1 MVLINRK
8 RILTW
13 LSSLEYNPNK
23 DSSEWTWRELAEYNY
38 VECDREF
45 RAIQFIK
52 KDMSEGRL
60 IFFQVDSESEIA
72 TSRIEETIKFLTTE
86 DIRRKRHI
94 EVK

>member
-8 RILTW
+8 RIINWLGSLT
-13 LSSLEYNPNK
+13 YNPDK
-23 DSSEWTWRELAEYNY
+23 VTSDWIWREIPEYSYIETNK
-38 VECDREF
+38 EF

-72 TSRIEETIKFLTTE
+72 MSRIEETIRFLSNE
-86 DIRRKRHI
+86 EIREKRYI
-94 EVK
+94 EVN